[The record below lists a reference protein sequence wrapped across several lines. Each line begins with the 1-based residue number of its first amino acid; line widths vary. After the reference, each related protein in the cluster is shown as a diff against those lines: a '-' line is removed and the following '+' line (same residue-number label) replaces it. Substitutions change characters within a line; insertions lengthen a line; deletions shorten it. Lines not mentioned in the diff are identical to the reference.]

1 MLLDSDYPQELIMK
15 GAGGNNQ
22 LAKKLV
28 LK

>member
-1 MLLDSDYPQELIMK
+1 MLLDSDYLQELIMK
-15 GAGGNNQ
+15 RAGGNDQ